1 MIPSPFMQPASS
13 PTALVID
20 AKKPPMGPM
29 LVTPNARIN
38 GFPVPLRWGRNVIP
52 APPGVHHIQIFV
64 PWIVEQGKAQITVDN
79 RYQPAPPVY
88 YASPFSSFSRGAID
102 HRPVKNPGLL
112 GLLLILTP
120 VLVLILAVVAFALF
134 G

>member
-1 MIPSPFMQPASS
+1 MIPSPFVQPASS

-38 GFPVPLRWGRNVIP
+38 GFPVPLRWGHNVIP
-52 APPGVHHIQIFV
+52 APPGVHHIEIAV
-64 PWIVEQGKAQITVDN
+64 PWIWEQGKAQITVDN
-79 RYQPAPPVY
+79 RYYPAPPVY
-88 YASPFSSFSRGAID
+88 YASSFSSFSKGAID

-120 VLVLILAVVAFALF
+120 VLVVILAVVAFALF